1 MRIKF
6 WGEMRTAAWES
17 VPQRILRDCSKEAVG
32 EGQYMI
38 LMKEF
43 NAIKPSFYRRFSA
56 SHEELLSPRRDL
68 VLF

>member
-1 MRIKF
+1 M
-6 WGEMRTAAWES
+6 
-17 VPQRILRDCSKEAVG
+17 RDCSKEAVG

-38 LMKEF
+38 LMKEELS
-43 NAIKPSFYRRFSA
+43 AVKPSFYRRFSA